1 MNATPIEPASI
12 RSYRPTDA
20 SACKR
25 LYQEGLIRGKIADND
40 TGWDIE
46 DIDSAYIK
54 PPGGHFWVAV
64 APPELSAPQELVVGM
79 IGVQHHDDDVGE
91 IRRLRVAATHR
102 RRGIGTRLVETA
114 LRFCQDQQYLK
125 ITLDTYMEHEPAIRL
140 FEKFHFRHYRSR
152 KVGEKELMYFFLDL
166 YKKDEKPQA

>member
-1 MNATPIEPASI
+1 MSETPTEPASI
-12 RSYRPTDA
+12 RSYRATDA
-20 SACKR
+20 CACKR
-25 LYQEGLIRGKIADND
+25 LYQEGLIGGKIADND

-46 DIDSAYIK
+46 DIESAYMK

-64 APPELSAPQELVVGM
+64 APAELVVGM
-79 IGVQHHDDDVGE
+79 IGVQHHDEGVGE

-102 RRGIGTRLVETA
+102 RRGIGSRLVETA
-114 LRFCQDQQYLK
+114 LRFCRDQQYLK

-152 KVGEKELMYFFLDL
+152 QVGEKELMYFFLDL
-166 YKKDEKPQA
+166 YKKEDKAKV